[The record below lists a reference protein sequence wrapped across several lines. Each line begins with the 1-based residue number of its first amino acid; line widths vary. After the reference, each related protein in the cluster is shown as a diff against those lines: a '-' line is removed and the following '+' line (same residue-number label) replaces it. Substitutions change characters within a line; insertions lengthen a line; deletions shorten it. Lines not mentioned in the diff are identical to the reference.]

1 MFILK
6 YSDSKSVSGKNEDLM
21 DGSSMEELFG
31 VDFVRSQTS
40 PKEVIDLIR
49 QLTEEAKKRY
59 PDKKDILDEVQ
70 IEDTGRSIGRLALDY
85 PTTMQILV
93 SAGSTMMILTWKDV
107 VIPLIQRRLKIGP
120 WKEEGV
126 I

>member
-1 MFILK
+1 
-6 YSDSKSVSGKNEDLM
+6 
-21 DGSSMEELFG
+21 MEELFG

-93 SAGSTMMILTWKDV
+93 SAGSTMMILTWEEV
-107 VIPLIQRRLKIGP
+107 VIPRIQRRLKIGP